1 MKSAIASISRQI
13 VTVGEGSSS
22 SKLGVLLSLPPLFL
36 IGMLQAI
43 GGGFG
48 I

>member
-1 MKSAIASISRQI
+1 MGK
-13 VTVGEGSSS
+13 GFSS
-22 SKLGVLLSLPPLFL
+22 SKLEVLSSLPPLFL